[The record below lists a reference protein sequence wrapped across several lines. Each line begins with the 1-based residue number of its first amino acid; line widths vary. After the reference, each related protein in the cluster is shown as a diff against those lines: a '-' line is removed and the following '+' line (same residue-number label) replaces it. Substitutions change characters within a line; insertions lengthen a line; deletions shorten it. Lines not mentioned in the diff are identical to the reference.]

1 VNDEM
6 RRAAAAY
13 VLSLGDDEMILSHR
27 DSEWTGHA
35 PILEEDIAF
44 ANIALDEM
52 GHALLWYRLHAELL
66 GEDPDVHPDR
76 LVYQRK
82 PADFRNTPLVEGPKG
97 DWARSI
103 LRQFL
108 FDSAELVR
116 LAELSQSAYA
126 PLAAVA
132 RKILTEERYHDRHTR
147 AWVRRLGLGT
157 DESRRRMQ
165 RAIEELWPFVP
176 DFMAPRPEESP
187 LVAAG
192 ICPPADDVQKS
203 WEADVIPTLQAAG
216 LRFPTESVPAKFDRL
231 HHTPDLDELLAELQ
245 SVARLESSEAVW

>member
-1 VNDEM
+1 MNEEM

-52 GHALLWYRLHAELL
+52 GHALLWYRLHAELV
-66 GEDPDVHPDR
+66 GEDPEVHPDR
-76 LVYQRK
+76 LVYHRK
-82 PADFRNTPLVEGPKG
+82 PADFRNTPLVEWPKG

-108 FDSAELVR
+108 FDSAEIVR
-116 LAELSQSAYA
+116 LAELSRSSHA
-126 PLAAVA
+126 PLSAVA

-165 RAIEELWPFVP
+165 QALEELWPLVP
-176 DFMAPRPEESP
+176 DLMAPRPGEEP

-192 ICPPADDVQKS
+192 ICPPAEVVRKS
-203 WEADVIPTLQAAG
+203 WEADGIPTLQAAG
-216 LRFPTESVPAKFDRL
+216 LRVPPETVPPGFDRF
-231 HHTPDLDELLAELQ
+231 HHTPHLEELLAELQ
-245 SVARLESSEAVW
+245 SVARLEPSEAVW

>member
-52 GHALLWYRLHAELL
+52 GHALLWYRLHAELV
-66 GEDPDVHPDR
+66 GEDPEAHPDR
-76 LVYQRK
+76 LVYRRK
-82 PADFRNTPLVEGPKG
+82 AAEFRNTPLVEGPKG

-116 LAELSQSAYA
+116 LAELSRSAHA

-165 RAIEELWPFVP
+165 RALEELWPLVP
-176 DFMAPRPEESP
+176 DLMGQRPEEAL

-192 ICPPADDVQKS
+192 ICPPADVVQES
-203 WEADVIPTLQAAG
+203 WEADVIPTVQAAG
-216 LRFPTESVPAKFDRL
+216 LRVPTESVPSGFNRF

-245 SVARLESSEAVW
+245 SVARLEPSEAVW